1 MTMVVVTHEIGF
13 AREVADQLVFMDDG
27 VVVERGTPGQMIANP
42 ASRRTREFL
51 GRVL

>member
-1 MTMVVVTHEIGF
+1 
-13 AREVADQLVFMDDG
+13 MDDG

-42 ASRRTREFL
+42 ASQRTREFL